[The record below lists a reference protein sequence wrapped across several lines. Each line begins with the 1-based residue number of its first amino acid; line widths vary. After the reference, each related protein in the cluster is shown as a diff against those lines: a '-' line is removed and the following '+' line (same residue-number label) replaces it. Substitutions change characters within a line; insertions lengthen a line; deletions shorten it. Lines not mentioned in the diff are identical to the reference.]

1 MKLTRFC
8 FFALMFTLLILIS
21 ACSAALEGGPD
32 IAPNAGESAVPELSF
47 EALVFQD
54 NAAGIRLLYPSDW
67 VIISRQE
74 EGDRGA
80 QAAMLSPGTT
90 LNQLAEGGT
99 RLSLLY
105 HQWDPKGDL
114 DAYVAQRKLA
124 WEASGF
130 QVFDEENLLLADG
143 RKVIIFSV
151 ETTENTRVV
160 SAFLVAGEEYLEI
173 NADGNIDLALEI
185 IHTITVI
192 E

>member
-1 MKLTRFC
+1 MKLTRFVL
-8 FFALMFTLLILIS
+8 FALMFTLLILIS
-21 ACSAALEGGPD
+21 ACSVALEGGTD
-32 IAPNAGESAVPELSF
+32 IAPDAEESAVPELSF
-47 EALVFQD
+47 EALIFQD
-54 NAAGIRLLYPSDW
+54 NAAGIRLLYPEDW

-130 QVFDEENLLLADG
+130 QVIDEEDISLADD
-143 RKVIIFSV
+143 RKLIIFSV

>member
-1 MKLTRFC
+1 MKLTRFV
-8 FFALMFTLLILIS
+8 FFALMLTLLILIS
-21 ACSAALEGGPD
+21 ACSVALEGGTD
-32 IAPNAGESAVPELSF
+32 IAPDAEESAVPELSF
-47 EALVFQD
+47 EALIFQD
-54 NAAGIRLLYPSDW
+54 NAAGIRLLYPEDW

-130 QVFDEENLLLADG
+130 QVIDEENLLLADG